1 MDLFDSPSLLILMLT
16 VNEVKQS
23 ETVMGLMFSILLLVS
38 LVNSG
43 VYEVGLEV

>member
-16 VNEVKQS
+16 VNKVKQS

-43 VYEVGLEV
+43 VYEVGLDV

>member
-16 VNEVKQS
+16 VNKVKQS

>member
-16 VNEVKQS
+16 VKEVKQS